1 VVHTN
6 LISIL
11 KKETEFPQVTVLPDF
26 FLDHFVIVEDLENL
40 LNSIRRIAKQGGGNI
55 LGNTQ
60 FLRKGGNAMNTSSA
74 LLRLDVPA
82 VPIVTTDA
90 YGHRLL
96 ESLVESSMDL
106 SHIHTDGSLSATVS
120 LEGDYE
126 GRKANVM
133 ISDSGSA
140 KRFRYGDLTESDLE
154 AIRESKMVVL
164 VNLNH
169 NSTAIELTENL
180 FEFVRSESDA
190 LTYLD
195 IGDPSGRPDMVADLV
210 DRILPSNLI
219 DVLGV
224 NENEVAWLFRAL
236 RGASSDW
243 QEIVETPE
251 RWLESAQIL
260 SKKMNCQI
268 DLHTPFFS
276 SSIRSS
282 ETVSVPSFKITE
294 RTLCGA
300 GDAWNAGNI
309 YGLLNNLDSLD
320 RLTIANA
327 VAAIYVS
334 SQDATHPSLNQVISF
349 LESNPDVS
357 VHGTKL
363 LKSAKG

>member
-1 VVHTN
+1 MEYTG

-11 KKETEFPQVTVLPDF
+11 KEDTSLPQVTILPDF
-26 FLDHFVIVEDLENL
+26 FLDHFVIVDDLERL
-40 LNSIRRIAKQGGGNI
+40 LSRIRRVAKQGGGNI
-55 LGNTQ
+55 LENSQ
-60 FLRKGGNAMNTSSA
+60 FVRKGGNAINTSSA
-74 LLRLDVPA
+74 LLKLDVPA
-82 VPIVTTDA
+82 IPIITTDE

-96 ESLVESSMDL
+96 ESLTESSMDL

-120 LEGDYE
+120 LEGHYK

-140 KRFRYGDLTESDLE
+140 KQFRFDDLTERDLE

-169 NSTAIELTENL
+169 NSAAIELTERL

-190 LTYLD
+190 KTYLD
-195 IGDPSGRPDMVADLV
+195 IGDPSGRPDMVTELV
-210 DRILPSNLI
+210 DRILPSRLV

-224 NENEVAWLFRAL
+224 NENEVAWLI
-236 RGASSDW
+236 RGMRGGLNDW
-243 QEIVETPE
+243 HDLVEAPE
-251 RWLESAQIL
+251 KWLQSAQMM
-260 SKKMNCQI
+260 SKRMNCQI

-276 SSIRSS
+276 SSIRNSK
-282 ETVSVPSFKITE
+282 VISVPSFKITE

-309 YGLLNNLDSLD
+309 YGMLKNLDSVN
-320 RLTIANA
+320 RLALANA
-327 VAAIYVS
+327 VAALYVS
-334 SQDATHPSLNQVISF
+334 SDKAVHPSMNDVISF
-349 LESNPDVS
+349 FESDPDIS

-363 LKSAKG
+363 LKSGRA

>member
-1 VVHTN
+1 MVYTN

-11 KKETEFPQVTVLPDF
+11 KKETECPQVTVLPDF
-26 FLDHFVIVEDLENL
+26 FLDHFVIVEDLEDL
-40 LNSIRRIAKQGGGNI
+40 LDSIRRIAKQGGGNI

-60 FLRKGGNAMNTSSA
+60 FVRKGGNAINTSSA
-74 LLRLDVPA
+74 LLRLAVPA
-82 VPIVTTDA
+82 VPIITTDA
-90 YGHRLL
+90 YGYRLL

-120 LEGDYE
+120 LEGNYE
-126 GRKANVM
+126 GRRANVM
-133 ISDSGSA
+133 MSDSGSA
-140 KRFRYGDLTESDLE
+140 KQFRFEDLTESDLE
-154 AIRESKMVVL
+154 SIKESKMVVL

-169 NSTAIELTENL
+169 NLAAMELTENL

-190 LTYLD
+190 ITYLD
-195 IGDPSGRPDMVADLV
+195 IGDPSNRPDMVADLV
-210 DRILPSNLI
+210 DRIFPSNLI

-224 NENEVAWLFRAL
+224 NENEAAWLFRAL
-236 RGASSDW
+236 SGASSDW

-260 SKKMNCQI
+260 SKHINCQI

-276 SSIRSS
+276 SSIQNS
-282 ETVSVPSFKITE
+282 ETVSFPSFNVTE

-309 YGLLNNLDSLD
+309 FGLLNNLDSLD
-320 RLTIANA
+320 RLALANA
-327 VAAIYVS
+327 VAALYVS
-334 SQDATHPSLNQVISF
+334 SKDATHPSLNQLISF

-357 VHGTKL
+357 IHGTKL
-363 LKSAKG
+363 LKSARG